1 MICKPNDWAKA
12 VKSSVESS
20 ELTDTKI
27 KQLEFWDAFKNFAKQ
42 NNTTLRFQKSYPQ
55 HWTNISIGSSDCN
68 ISLTINSKDNTIG
81 CELYIPD
88 NKELFQSLFEKKEQI
103 ENSLSEKLEWM
114 ELSQKKASRI
124 KLATNL
130 VFSNETEWENA
141 FEWMKEKAE
150 KFQTVFPKYFLLK

>member
-1 MICKPNDWAKA
+1 MSRDI
-12 VKSSVESS
+12 
-20 ELTDTKI
+20 
-27 KQLEFWDAFKNFAKQ
+27 
-42 NNTTLRFQKSYPQ
+42 
-55 HWTNISIGSSDCN
+55 
-68 ISLTINSKDNTIG
+68 IG